1 MEEEE
6 PAPLP
11 LLPRALRRRPS
22 MTMPGALF
30 PRSPSMDPEPAPV
43 PKLPRNVHFPTRPTY
58 IDYEVPM
65 PGPSSSPEH
74 VRHPSPSPVPV
85 PVPSRSRA
93 ASVSEVTGRRSQED
107 SASSAWKEKGKQRA
121 TDVLLENGTSP
132 SPARSNLSGSGRDA
146 EADVDTS
153 GEIRVR
159 GKEQE
164 LSAVRAE
171 RRAREK
177 WWETEAE
184 TTMIREEKAGYE
196 DKIKKLEE
204 EVMRLQEEVRYFIPY
219 MFPTNC
225 PFKSW
230 RRGLRRTLQITRFLC
245 PRLRRL
251 HLHRPHVYPLSF
263 QGYQQIGRA
272 HV

>member
-1 MEEEE
+1 
-6 PAPLP
+6 
-11 LLPRALRRRPS
+11 
-22 MTMPGALF
+22 
-30 PRSPSMDPEPAPV
+30 
-43 PKLPRNVHFPTRPTY
+43 
-58 IDYEVPM
+58 M

-74 VRHPSPSPVPV
+74 VRHPSPSPVPI
-85 PVPSRSRA
+85 PSRSRA

-132 SPARSNLSGSGRDA
+132 SPAKSNSSGSGRDA

-204 EVMRLQEEVRYFIPY
+204 EVMRLQEEVRYFILY
-219 MFPTNC
+219 MFPTNA

-263 QGYQQIGRA
+263 QGYQQPLRPQSFPSLIFVLTCDTLPRRSRLRKLHRTRRGVSESPRSA
-272 HV
+272 SLQTKWQSSSRK

>member
-1 MEEEE
+1 
-6 PAPLP
+6 
-11 LLPRALRRRPS
+11 
-22 MTMPGALF
+22 
-30 PRSPSMDPEPAPV
+30 
-43 PKLPRNVHFPTRPTY
+43 
-58 IDYEVPM
+58 M

-74 VRHPSPSPVPV
+74 VRHPSPSPSPV

-107 SASSAWKEKGKQRA
+107 SASNAWKEKGKQRA
-121 TDVLLENGTSP
+121 TDVLENGTAP
-132 SPARSNLSGSGRDA
+132 SPARSILSGSGRDA
-146 EADVDTS
+146 EADMDTS

-184 TTMIREEKAGYE
+184 TTMIREEKTGYE

-204 EVMRLQEEVRYFIPY
+204 EVLRLQEEVRYFLLY
-219 MFPTNC
+219 MCSPLILPSKVGEEASDELCRSLVFYAPTASAASTSTALTSTPCPPTNTYNPC
-225 PFKSW
+225 G
-230 RRGLRRTLQITRFLC
+230 RRAILR
-245 PRLRRL
+245 
-251 HLHRPHVYPLSF
+251 
-263 QGYQQIGRA
+263 
-272 HV
+272 

>member
-1 MEEEE
+1 
-6 PAPLP
+6 
-11 LLPRALRRRPS
+11 
-22 MTMPGALF
+22 
-30 PRSPSMDPEPAPV
+30 MDPEPAPV

-65 PGPSSSPEH
+65 PGPSSSPEQ

-93 ASVSEVTGRRSQED
+93 ASVGEVTGRRSQED

-121 TDVLLENGTSP
+121 ADVLLENGTSP
-132 SPARSNLSGSGRDA
+132 SPAKSNLSESGRDA
-146 EADVDTS
+146 EADADTS

-184 TTMIREEKAGYE
+184 TTMIREEKVGYE

-204 EVMRLQEEVRYFIPY
+204 EVMRLQEEVRYYIYICSLLTLPPKVGEEAGDELCRSLVFYAPASAASTSTALTST
-219 MFPTNC
+219 PCPSKDTNNPC
-225 PFKSW
+225 G
-230 RRGLRRTLQITRFLC
+230 RRAFLR
-245 PRLRRL
+245 
-251 HLHRPHVYPLSF
+251 
-263 QGYQQIGRA
+263 
-272 HV
+272 